1 MIRFLKCLPAH
12 RTDGEEELTEEGETS
27 FSEGM
32 RHRLVEEFVVSYYNG
47 SLRPNLAE
55 KNPINGRDIEY
66 LMDGPQFE
74 RIHRADVWSY
84 GNATGTGYQYR
95 VVYKDKRFSD
105 LEKLLEMYSGTVQS
119 PAEDRT
125 LIERRLY
132 EMILLMMK
140 EGRLPKTFK
149 VQSTKETQEER
160 LLAMVG
166 ELGRSMDE
174 LGRRVKELEAR
185 LASQEAVTAQA
196 STAPP
201 VVSNP

>member
-1 MIRFLKCLPAH
+1 M
-12 RTDGEEELTEEGETS
+12 TDEGGTS

-32 RHRLVEEFVVSYYNG
+32 RHRLVEEFAVSYYNG
-47 SLRPNLAE
+47 SVKPNLAE
-55 KNPINGRDIEY
+55 KNQINGRDIEY

-74 RIHRADVWSY
+74 KIRRADVWSF
-84 GNATGTGYQYR
+84 GNAVGTGYQYR
-95 VVYKDKRFSD
+95 VVYKDKRYSD
-105 LEKLLEMYSGTVQS
+105 LEKLLEMYSGTVQT
-119 PAEDRT
+119 AEEDRE
-125 LIERRLY
+125 LVEQKLY

-149 VQSTKETQEER
+149 VQSAKEAQEER
-160 LLAMVG
+160 LIAMVE

-185 LASQEAVTAQA
+185 LASQETTTAQVN
-196 STAPP
+196 TPPP

>member
-1 MIRFLKCLPAH
+1 MV
-12 RTDGEEELTEEGETS
+12 RTASGLTEEGGTS

-32 RHRLVEEFVVSYYNG
+32 RHRLVEEFAVSYYNG
-47 SLRPNLAE
+47 SVKPNLAE

-74 RIHRADVWSY
+74 RIRRADVWSY
-84 GNATGTGYQYR
+84 GNAIGTGYQYR
-95 VVYKDKRFSD
+95 VVYKDKRYSD
-105 LEKLLEMYSGTVQS
+105 LEKLIEKYSGTAQTA
-119 PAEDRT
+119 AEDRT
-125 LIERRLY
+125 LVEQRLY

-160 LLAMVG
+160 LLAMVE

-174 LGRRVKELEAR
+174 LGKRVKELEAR
-185 LASQEAVTAQA
+185 LASQEADAAQV
-196 STAPP
+196 STPPP

>member
-1 MIRFLKCLPAH
+1 
-12 RTDGEEELTEEGETS
+12 
-27 FSEGM
+27 M
-32 RHRLVEEFVVSYYNG
+32 RHRLVEEFAVSYYNG
-47 SLRPNLAE
+47 SVKPNLAE

-74 RIHRADVWSY
+74 RTRRADVWSY

-95 VVYKDKRFSD
+95 VVYKDKRYSD
-105 LEKLLEMYSGTVQS
+105 LERLLEMYSGTV
-119 PAEDRT
+119 PTVEDRT
-125 LIERRLY
+125 LVEQRLY

-149 VQSTKETQEER
+149 VQSAKEIQEER
-160 LLAMVG
+160 LLAMVE

-174 LGRRVKELEAR
+174 LGKRVKELEAR
-185 LASQEAVTAQA
+185 LASQEAAAVPV
-196 STAPP
+196 STPPP

>member
-1 MIRFLKCLPAH
+1 
-12 RTDGEEELTEEGETS
+12 LTEEGGMS

-47 SLRPNLAE
+47 SVKPNLAE
-55 KNPINGRDIEY
+55 KNPVNWRDIEY

-74 RIHRADVWSY
+74 RIQRADVWSY
-84 GNATGTGYQYR
+84 GNAVGTGYQYR
-95 VVYKDKRFSD
+95 VVYKDKRYSD
-105 LEKLLEMYSGTVQS
+105 LEKLLGAYSGTVQT
-119 PAEDRT
+119 ADEDRV
-125 LIERRLY
+125 LAEQRLY

-140 EGRLPKTFK
+140 EGRLPKTFR

-160 LLAMVG
+160 LLAMVA

-174 LGRRVKELEAR
+174 LGKRVRELEAR
-185 LASQEAVTAQA
+185 LASQEAAATRA
-196 STAPP
+196 STAPPP

>member
-1 MIRFLKCLPAH
+1 MG
-12 RTDGEEELTEEGETS
+12 RTARRMTEESGTS

-32 RHRLVEEFVVSYYNG
+32 RHRLVEEFVISYYNG
-47 SLRPNLAE
+47 SVKPNLAE
-55 KNPINGRDIEY
+55 KNPINWRDIEY

-74 RIHRADVWSY
+74 KIRRADVWSY
-84 GNATGTGYQYR
+84 GNAVGTGYQYR
-95 VVYKDKRFSD
+95 VVYKDKRYSD
-105 LEKLLEMYSGTVQS
+105 LEKLLEMYSGTVQTLE
-119 PAEDRT
+119 EDRT
-125 LIERRLY
+125 TSEQRLY

-149 VQSTKETQEER
+149 VQSTKETQEEK
-160 LLAMVG
+160 LIAMVE

-174 LGRRVKELEAR
+174 LGKKVKDLEAR
-185 LASQEAVTAQA
+185 LASQEATAAQV

>member
-1 MIRFLKCLPAH
+1 
-12 RTDGEEELTEEGETS
+12 
-27 FSEGM
+27 M